1 MYLQMYLQGVASRA
15 CRSAVKN
22 MMNQQVKRPCRLLK
36 QLKTTLIKQLYCI
49 KNV

>member
-1 MYLQMYLQGVASRA
+1 MYLQMYLQGVASGA

-36 QLKTTLIKQLYCI
+36 LKTTLIKQLYCI